1 MYLCLLLFSC
11 PQCFFITF
19 NGGCIL
25 VLSSFFLIKK
35 WKKIAKEQM
44 LRGFPVTNWQQT
56 FMYSV
61 FHCQN
66 ILRDFIKRGL
76 LRYRRTAEGSL
87 SRVCAFRRQTC
98 ELHALCDCML
108 IHIILCLPAVRNT
121 IRFATHVQE
130 SQVCTNKTHTA
141 AQRHTEP
148 CSVNAQVEFS
158 CLILFSNLMPHLAG
172 YSTTMRELFTVLHF
186 YRLFA
191 FASHSQHQHDASD
204 GIHLSETWS
213 MRIWGVAKD
222 QNWVWSLVLILKKSG
237 DLGW

>member
-1 MYLCLLLFSC
+1 M
-11 PQCFFITF
+11 
-19 NGGCIL
+19 
-25 VLSSFFLIKK
+25 LS
-35 WKKIAKEQM
+35 
-44 LRGFPVTNWQQT
+44 GFPVTNWQQT

-76 LRYRRTAEGSL
+76 LRYRRTAEGSFEP
-87 SRVCAFRRQTC
+87 C
-98 ELHALCDCML
+98 LCVPAADVRIACPVWL
-108 IHIILCLPAVRNT
+108 YANSYHPLPACCEEHNQ
-121 IRFATHVQE
+121 IRHARAGITGLHKQ
-130 SQVCTNKTHTA
+130 NTHTA

-158 CLILFSNLMPHLAG
+158 CLILFSNLVPHLAG
-172 YSTTMRELFTVLHF
+172 YGTTMRELFTVLRF

-213 MRIWGVAKD
+213 MRIWG
-222 QNWVWSLVLILKKSG
+222 